1 MNKEKRKEEDENEE
15 DEEAEDGLKRKNEMK
30 NQNAKRWM
38 GSVSDLSSL
47 SLGI

>member
-30 NQNAKRWM
+30 KNAKRWM